1 MSIEVKDYIVNGK
14 LVVRTIN
21 GVVQQEFDEDLP
33 FEIIKV
39 DISREE
45 LKAMFEKNKRDMK
58 YIANAI
64 AKLAPNIPAG
74 YQEAYLKDEL

>member
-1 MSIEVKDYIVNGK
+1 MSIEVKDYIVDGK
-14 LVVRTIN
+14 LAVRTIN
-21 GVVQQEFDEDLP
+21 GVVQHKIDEDLP
-33 FEIIKV
+33 FEIINI

-45 LKAMFEKNKRDMK
+45 LKAMFSTDKRNNK
-58 YIANAI
+58 YIAEAI